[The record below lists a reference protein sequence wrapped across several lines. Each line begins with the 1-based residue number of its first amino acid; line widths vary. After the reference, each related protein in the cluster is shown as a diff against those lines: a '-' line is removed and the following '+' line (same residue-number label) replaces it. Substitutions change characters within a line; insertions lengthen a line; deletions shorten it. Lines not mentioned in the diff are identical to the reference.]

1 MRLLRLILLVVV
13 AAAALPAFTTAS
25 SHNPWLERR
34 VLNQAH
40 RGGAF
45 EWPENTL
52 YAYREG
58 LLRGVDVLETDV
70 AITSDGHV
78 VVIHDS
84 TVDRTT
90 NGSGRVAEMTLAE
103 VQALDAAYYAVE
115 GGYPTTSRPEADYLW
130 RGMATGERDPV
141 PGYVAEWFRIPTLRE
156 VLETFPGVPLNIEI
170 KPEDPQTMSANAEAI
185 AELLAE
191 FERTDDVI
199 VVSFEDQAVLEFKT
213 HAPDVHTAP
222 GLVGAGAFTASSQAV
237 APGAPL
243 VIHHALQV
251 PPTYSGIEVVTA
263 DFVADA
269 HANDLAV
276 HAWTID
282 SRAEMERLVDLGVDG
297 IMTNRPSL
305 LEQVLTEKGLAWD
318 AEIPVPP
325 CPAPID
331 GECPTDPV

>member
-1 MRLLRLILLVVV
+1 MPILRLLLVAAI
-13 AAAALPAFTTAS
+13 AAAALPAFTTAA

-90 NGSGRVAEMTLAE
+90 NGSGRVAELTLAE
-103 VQALDAAYYAVE
+103 VQALDAAYWAVK
-115 GGYPTTSRPEADYLW
+115 GGYPATGRPEADYLW
-130 RGMATGERDPV
+130 RGMATRDRDPV
-141 PGYVAEWFRIPTLRE
+141 PGYVPEWFRIPTLRE

-170 KPEDPQTMSANAEAI
+170 KPEAPQTMSANAQAI
-185 AELLAE
+185 ADLLAE

-222 GLVGAGAFTASSQAV
+222 GLVGAGAFVASTQAA
-237 APGAPL
+237 APGVPL

-251 PPTYSGIEVVTA
+251 PPSYSGIEVVTA

-282 SRAEMERLVDLGVDG
+282 SRAEMERLIDLGVDG

-305 LEQVLTEKGLAWD
+305 LEQVLAERHIGWD
-318 AEIPVPP
+318 AAIPVPP

-331 GECPTDPV
+331 GECPQDP